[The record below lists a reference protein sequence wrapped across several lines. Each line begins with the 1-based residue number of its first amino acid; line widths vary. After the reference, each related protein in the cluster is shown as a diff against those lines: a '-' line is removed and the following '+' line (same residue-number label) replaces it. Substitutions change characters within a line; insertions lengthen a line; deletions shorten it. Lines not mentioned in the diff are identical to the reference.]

1 MTATTLNEVDLS
13 VRAFEMELR
22 AQLALYGSLDDDPQS
37 VGRRAARAATAGLA
51 WAAEVGPFYDTA
63 GAQAALD
70 GVSKQAVSQRVT
82 AGRLLA
88 LRLAPDGSG
97 HERLVYPV
105 WQFLPSVLH
114 HLPRLLAAAGFDPNR
129 AVTGWTIAAWLT
141 TPDSALAGST
151 PLELL
156 RADHIEPLLTIAAD
170 VAASLGSDERAALRT
185 SLGASLG
192 TSLGAS
198 A

>member
-1 MTATTLNEVDLS
+1 MTNTTLDEVDIS
-13 VRAFEMELR
+13 VRAFEGELR
-22 AQLALYGSLDDDPQS
+22 AQLALYGSLADDPES

-51 WAAEVGPFYDTA
+51 WAADVGPFYDTS

-70 GVSKQAVSQRVT
+70 GVSKQAVSQRVN

-97 HERLVYPV
+97 RERLVYPA
-105 WQFLPSVLH
+105 WQFAPTVLRN
-114 HLPRLLAAAGFDPNR
+114 LPRLLAAARYDPDR
-129 AVTGWTIAAWLT
+129 AVSGWAIAAWLT
-141 TPDSALAGST
+141 TADPALAGST

-156 RADHIEPLLTIAAD
+156 RADHVEPLLHIAAD
-170 VAASLGSDERAALRT
+170 VATSLGSDERASLRT
-185 SLGASLG
+185 SLS
-192 TSLGAS
+192 AS